1 MASANL
7 TSTIAACF
15 DDLAAAPHL
24 ENQQAHYELA
34 QSIIDTLGS
43 YPKPREKGNHAE
55 PPREELAAYLYVS
68 TARNKLK
75 LAQLDYIPYD
85 LAFVSA
91 YGCFEMAMGLL
102 TDNK

>member
-1 MASANL
+1 MASANP

-15 DDLAAAPHL
+15 DDLAAAPYL
-24 ENQQAHYELA
+24 EDQHAHYELA

-43 YPKPREKGNHAE
+43 YPKPREKNDHTE
-55 PPREELAAYLYVS
+55 PPREELAAYLYIS

-75 LAQLDYIPYD
+75 LAQLECVPYD

-91 YGCFEMAMGLL
+91 YSCVESALSLL
-102 TDNK
+102 TAN